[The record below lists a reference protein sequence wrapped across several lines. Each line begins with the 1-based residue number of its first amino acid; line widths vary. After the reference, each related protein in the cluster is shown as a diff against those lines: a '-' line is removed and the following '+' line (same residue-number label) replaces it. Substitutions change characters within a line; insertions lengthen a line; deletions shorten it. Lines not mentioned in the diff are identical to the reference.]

1 MRTSEEKLFLKW
13 NEFNENVSSAFGDRR
28 KDMEFAD
35 VTLAC
40 EDGQQVEAHKVILAS
55 GSPFFLD
62 ILRRNRHPHP
72 LIYMRGLKS
81 ENLGAMIDFLYYG
94 EAKVCQEDL
103 DSFLAVAEEFGLKG
117 LTGNLKLDEEIHFTK
132 APKQKVKME
141 SIEYIS
147 TDSTDS
153 TDSSLTAEIF
163 VEETEAVTKTVTAD
177 LQNLDEQ
184 IKSMMELGEAMSLG
198 KTTRTSRICKLCGK
212 QGFDMNIRNHIE
224 SVHITGVSHPCNI
237 CGKMSRSRSALWKHT
252 SNHHKR

>member
-62 ILRRNRHPHP
+62 ILRRIKHPHP
-72 LIYMRGLKS
+72 LIYMRGIKS
-81 ENLGAMIDFLYYG
+81 ESLEAIIEFLYSG
-94 EAKVCQEDL
+94 EAKVFQEDL
-103 DSFLAVAEEFGLKG
+103 DSFLAVAEDFGLKG
-117 LTGNLKLDEEIHFTK
+117 LSGNKKLDKEKHFTK
-132 APKQKVKME
+132 SPKQKVKIE
-141 SIEYIS
+141 STVQDLSNYTE
-147 TDSTDS
+147 
-153 TDSSLTAEIF
+153 SSLTEETFAD
-163 VEETEAVTKTVTAD
+163 ETEAVTNTVTAD
-177 LQNLDEQ
+177 LLNLDEQ
-184 IKSMMELGEAMSLG
+184 IKSMMELGESMSLG

>member
-13 NEFNENVSSAFGDRR
+13 NQFNENVSSAFGDRR

-40 EDGQQVEAHKVILAS
+40 EDGQHVEAHKVILAS

-62 ILRRNRHPHP
+62 ILRRIKHPHP
-72 LIYMRGLKS
+72 LIYMRGIKS
-81 ENLGAMIDFLYYG
+81 ESLEAIIEFLYSG
-94 EAKVCQEDL
+94 EAKVFQEDL
-103 DSFLAVAEEFGLKG
+103 DSFLAVAEDFGLKG
-117 LTGNLKLDEEIHFTK
+117 LSGNKKHDKEKHFTK
-132 APKQKVKME
+132 SPKQKVKIE
-141 SIEYIS
+141 STVQDLSNYTE
-147 TDSTDS
+147 
-153 TDSSLTAEIF
+153 SSLPEETFAD
-163 VEETEAVTKTVTAD
+163 ETEAVTNTVTAD
-177 LQNLDEQ
+177 LLNLDEQ
-184 IKSMMELGEAMSLG
+184 IKSMMELGESMSLG